1 MALRNSDGLAVSFDS
16 EDLIREL
23 REDIAEFGADK
34 LVHVWSREV
43 EGVTLYVN
51 YDFVVAEAPVSL
63 GEVKPGEALSTMPM
77 GELLPLLEQQD
88 SIL

>member
-1 MALRNSDGLAVSFDS
+1 MALRNPDGLAVSFDS

-23 REDIAEFGADK
+23 RDDIAELGPDR

-51 YDFVVAEAPVSL
+51 YDFIAPGAPVSL
-63 GEVKPGEALSTMPM
+63 SEVEPGESLSTMPM

-88 SIL
+88 AVL